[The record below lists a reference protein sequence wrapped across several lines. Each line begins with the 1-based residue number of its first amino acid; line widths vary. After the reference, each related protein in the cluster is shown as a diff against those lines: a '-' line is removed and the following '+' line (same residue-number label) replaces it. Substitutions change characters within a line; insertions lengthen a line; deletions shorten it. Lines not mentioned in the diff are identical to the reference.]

1 VLNLTNWPIARK
13 IMAALLLLA
22 LLSAGLTA
30 FALSRID
37 RLAEKTRELAV
48 VTGSQVRLYKGLNE
62 NIARLKMLGLETI
75 VEVDPAKDARLLDEI
90 RAEHASFDKRMS
102 DLQGVSSEADKAAL
116 AGIMKDMEDY
126 RALLNRG
133 AALAAR
139 NDNLA
144 AEALVQDQAGD
155 IYNRLDVFFDG
166 RSDQAEKALNRGSIE
181 AAELSHSSSVM
192 MLVVGL
198 TGLLV
203 VGGLAFA
210 MVRTQI
216 TGPIAN
222 IVRRMSQLASGDTSI
237 DLPGVGRKDEVGD
250 MSRAV
255 TEFRDAAIARVS
267 AEAEKQRADA
277 DQARVVSELAA
288 GLADLAEGKLTAQLR
303 GFPAS
308 YAVIERDFNHA
319 VDGLRS
325 TIEVIAR
332 TTGGIRTGAAEV
344 DQASSDL
351 SLRTEQQAASLEE
364 TAAAMEQINTTVRQ
378 TADNASKA
386 NIAVS
391 QARADTVS
399 GSDVVQQTVS
409 AMAGIERSSQEIA
422 EIIAVIDGIAFQTNL
437 LALNAGVEAARA
449 GDAGRGFAVVA
460 SEVRALA
467 QRAADAAKDV
477 RERITSSSSQ
487 VENGVRLVAEA
498 GEALGRINERVQ
510 QVNHLVSEIATAAEE
525 QASSLGQVN
534 TAVGEMDSVTQRN
547 AAMVEECAAASR
559 SLASDAE
566 QLFAQIA
573 RFELGLGETA
583 SLKSVKQPAARA
595 PERTRSRGASAPIR
609 GNLALAS
616 APDDDWTEF

>member
-1 VLNLTNWPIARK
+1 
-13 IMAALLLLA
+13 
-22 LLSAGLTA
+22 
-30 FALSRID
+30 
-37 RLAEKTRELAV
+37 
-48 VTGSQVRLYKGLNE
+48 
-62 NIARLKMLGLETI
+62 
-75 VEVDPAKDARLLDEI
+75 
-90 RAEHASFDKRMS
+90 
-102 DLQGVSSEADKAAL
+102 
-116 AGIMKDMEDY
+116 
-126 RALLNRG
+126 
-133 AALAAR
+133 
-139 NDNLA
+139 
-144 AEALVQDQAGD
+144 
-155 IYNRLDVFFDG
+155 
-166 RSDQAEKALNRGSIE
+166 
-181 AAELSHSSSVM
+181 
-192 MLVVGL
+192 
-198 TGLLV
+198 
-203 VGGLAFA
+203 
-210 MVRTQI
+210 
-216 TGPIAN
+216 
-222 IVRRMSQLASGDTSI
+222 MSQLASGDTSI